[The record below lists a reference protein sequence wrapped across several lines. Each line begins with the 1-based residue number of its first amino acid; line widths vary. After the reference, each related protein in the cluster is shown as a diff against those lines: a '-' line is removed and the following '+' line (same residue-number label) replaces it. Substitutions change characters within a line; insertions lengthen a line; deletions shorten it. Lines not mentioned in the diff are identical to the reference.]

1 MKLND
6 TALCVVFIYRINMI
20 AVLFARDDSRYK
32 ELDGYDVYDIHRDAR
47 NYCLSYPVLAHPPC
61 RAWGQ
66 LSHMA
71 NPRPDEKQLAFFA
84 LAQVRLNGG
93 VLEHPAGSRL
103 WREANLPL
111 EGEFPDEFGGFTIE
125 VDQYDFGHV
134 AHKKTK
140 LYICGIAMRELPQ
153 LPPPNL
159 APTDRSICGN
169 VKGTKRCTQ
178 YQREYTPDALI
189 EFITNI
195 CRKI

>member
-140 LYICGIAMRELPQ
+140 LYICGIAMRELPD

-178 YQREYTPDALI
+178 YQREYTPDLLI
-189 EFITNI
+189 EFITEI
-195 CRKI
+195 CRRI

>member
-1 MKLND
+1 
-6 TALCVVFIYRINMI
+6 MI

-32 ELDGYDVYDIHRDAR
+32 QLDGYDVYDIHRDAR
-47 NYCLSYPVLAHPPC
+47 NYCKSYPVIAHPPC
-61 RAWGQ
+61 RAWGM

-71 NPRPDEKQLAFFA
+71 NPRPDEKQLAYFA

-103 WREANLPL
+103 WKEAPLPL
-111 EGEFPDEFGGFTIE
+111 VGEFPDEFGGFTIE

-140 LYICGIAMRELPQ
+140 LYICGVDIKDLPKM
-153 LPPPNL
+153 PPVNT
-159 APTDRSICGN
+159 APTNRSICGN

-178 YQREYTPDALI
+178 YQREYTPDDLI
-189 EFITNI
+189 DWISEV
-195 CRKI
+195 CRRVSF